1 MMLSIFSC
9 ASWPSVCLLWR
20 NVYLGLPPF
29 FWLGRLF
36 FLVLSFMSCCYI
48 LEITPL
54 SVASFANIFS
64 HSEGCLFVLFMVSF
78 AVQKLSSLIR
88 SHLFIFVFCFL
99 FFNLFIIYL
108 LFLFLAVLG
117 LRFCARA
124 FSSCGE
130 QGPLFIA
137 MRGLLTIAASLVVER
152 RLQTRRLSSC
162 GSRA

>member
-1 MMLSIFSC
+1 
-9 ASWPSVCLLWR
+9 
-20 NVYLGLPPF
+20 
-29 FWLGRLF
+29 
-36 FLVLSFMSCCYI
+36 MSCCYI